1 MYKGPKISLRSL
13 SLSKGLRLK
22 IAIVGAVVTVITVA
36 GVLTGISLA
45 QQTQPNS
52 IGFKDA
58 PAPYDGAPAFLEVYS
73 VVVNDGPNSFT
84 STVVTTVD
92 EVDEVTVTVTV
103 GILDGTL
110 PMGSE
115 ITLLLGTV
123 DGSVEAERTRLA
135 ESGITEAHLT
145 AAGIKLEELVAKAGI
160 DYVAISGE
168 EIILSNDNPT
178 MEVPITILTTDNDN
192 VLSPEKRFSVVLS
205 EKSGTSLPGNFTL
218 DPARSS
224 TDVTIRDNEI
234 AISFEESSY
243 TVAEGVGSLEV
254 CVLVSHPDESVE
266 IPVLTGGSSLIGV
279 VTTEAGTATENH
291 YTRRAGFDIAI
302 FFDDAGRRECFD
314 IDITD
319 NEILDGTRSKEF
331 YLNLMY
337 DPFTTSP
344 VGYDPVNQLR
354 NRVTITIE
362 DDDMPEVGFD
372 ETPYTVGI
380 DDGSVAI
387 IPGILYDAEVL
398 TDDVVTLLLST
409 EDGSAIAGTDY
420 VPVSNLEVQV
430 NRQMKTV
437 EVPIEIL
444 ETASNGRRFNV
455 VLRVKP
461 GTTLPDEFALFPPDG
476 LIRTTVEVGANLIG
490 FDDSERASYVFEE
503 GDAPPDILVG
513 TSRPLPPGVEVSI
526 DVTVRNGTA
535 VEGTHFNLS
544 PSSNS
549 VLLSSNVLN
558 QVVVNGIDNE
568 ILDVPRV
575 KNFFLELSL
584 ADGTTLPEGV
594 EFHPTNSRV
603 EVTIIDNDPVN
614 WIGFEETTYRVKEGE
629 LLNAAGEM
637 TNDKGAGVFEIAFRT
652 SEGAPY
658 TSTLVLFNTM
668 DGGAVSGADFD
679 GISNQQ
685 VSFGLNDEAKTVK
698 VNILDDAVSEGPGG
712 TDDGPSRF
720 ENFFVE
726 LSERGGLPD
735 GIEIDP
741 NRRRAEI
748 IIEDDDLVDDEVR
761 VGFTDSSYLILENGG
776 QQTVDVQLKNG
787 TLDEEITLIVSTVDG
802 TARAGAVRD
811 YIQTTEKVTLSPAS
825 TQDSVVIPI
834 NLDRFAE
841 GTERFE
847 VVLQEDPNNP
857 LPDGVE
863 LDPAFSRAEVAISDE
878 IILTIG
884 FLGPNSGNVEV
895 AEDAGTAELRFQLL
909 SEGVALVDD
918 QPIYIDYSTSHGS
931 AGSQDYESTA
941 GTIRLLSSG
950 YQGVISIPINNDLRN
965 EGDEDF
971 LVTLAVSDETIGP
984 DAPSIQLN
992 PHEATVTIKD
1002 NDPLPADTTV
1012 IRFQESSISIDEGSS
1027 ATPVIEGIGASP
1039 NAASSL
1045 NLIFETVD
1053 GTAVGSDYLISG
1065 GGMAFELALPASPSI
1080 PRVFTGDRPGITAQN
1095 DTLFEEPQTFLV
1107 YLRAAPG
1114 TSLPNGVQLSQDP
1127 LEVTIVSEDQTRIG
1141 FRETTHRVDEG
1152 GTAKVTIA
1160 VLTGVLDGGEEV
1172 EVDYTINSGSATAG
1186 SDYRALAT
1194 GKVTLNSGKTQET
1207 ISIDIIDDD
1216 EIYELDE
1223 ERFTI
1228 SLSTSH
1234 PAAQSPTGATLS
1246 VAPDETEILIANN
1259 DLRPPVTIEFENLS
1273 TPNGRDSTLQPI
1285 PDGPIYENWSGP
1297 AARFVVS
1304 IPEPVSVPLAITVG
1318 LDSPAISDSS
1328 LTFPDSGRFPSANRA
1343 IVKIPA
1349 GETSG
1354 RFTVGVKDDIIAEY
1368 DEELTVGLL
1377 EIETTLSI
1385 GTTLTVLR
1393 YGPEPEDS
1401 TIDLTVRSDDPLV
1414 LNLESTRS
1422 IKESTSTVYVS
1433 GMAAIALSNP
1443 YQLLGRHDLF
1453 LSITDQFGNVPSD
1466 VSIMII
1472 ATGVLYSAERA
1483 ILPLIDGDKQAEF
1496 EIIHATN
1503 NDVYQGNPIYSINVF
1518 GDEDLPDFVTFGD
1531 ASSQYVFED
1540 TDQPEFKFDFGGV
1553 TSIEEGESIDVEL
1566 ELTNGPPDGLLV
1578 GLDRIT
1584 LGTDLTAFPDNPATD
1599 IDLAIY
1605 GELGASIDLF
1615 VSIPAGTNKATFPL
1629 RARYDHFTRLERT
1642 VQVAGQVSCHGSGI

>member
-1 MYKGPKISLRSL
+1 
-13 SLSKGLRLK
+13 
-22 IAIVGAVVTVITVA
+22 
-36 GVLTGISLA
+36 
-45 QQTQPNS
+45 
-52 IGFKDA
+52 
-58 PAPYDGAPAFLEVYS
+58 
-73 VVVNDGPNSFT
+73 
-84 STVVTTVD
+84 
-92 EVDEVTVTVTV
+92 
-103 GILDGTL
+103 
-110 PMGSE
+110 
-115 ITLLLGTV
+115 
-123 DGSVEAERTRLA
+123 
-135 ESGITEAHLT
+135 
-145 AAGIKLEELVAKAGI
+145 
-160 DYVAISGE
+160 
-168 EIILSNDNPT
+168 

-192 VLSPEKRFSVVLS
+192 VLQAEKRFSVVLS
-205 EKSGTSLPGNFTL
+205 EKSGSSLPGGFTL

-243 TVAEGVGSLEV
+243 TVTEGAGSLEV
-254 CVLVSHPDESVE
+254 CILVSHPAESVE
-266 IPVLTGGSSLIGV
+266 IPALTGGSAIIGV
-279 VTTEAGTATENH
+279 VVTEAGTATENH
-291 YTRRAGFDIAI
+291 YTRRAGFDIAL

-319 NEILDGTRSKEF
+319 NEILDGARSKEF
-331 YLNLMY
+331 YLNLTK
-337 DPFTTSP
+337 DPFTSP
-344 VGYDPVNQLR
+344 PAAVGVNPFNPLR

-362 DDDMPEVGFD
+362 DDDMPEFGFVD
-372 ETPYTVGI
+372 TPYGVGI
-380 DDGSVAI
+380 GDGSVAI
-387 IPGILYDAEVL
+387 IPGILYDADVL
-398 TDDVVTLLLST
+398 TNDVVTLLLST

-420 VPVSNLEVQV
+420 VPVSNREVQIS
-430 NRQMKTV
+430 RQERSV

-444 ETASNGRRFNV
+444 ETASNGRSFNV

-476 LIRTTVEVGANLIG
+476 LIRTTVGIGANLIG

-614 WIGFEETTYRVKEGE
+614 WIGFEETIYRVKEGE

-637 TNDKGAGVFEIAFRT
+637 TNDKGAGVLEIAFRT

-679 GISNQQ
+679 GVSNQQ
-685 VSFGLNDEAKTVK
+685 VNFGLNDEAKIVK

-712 TDDGPSRF
+712 TDDGPNRF

-726 LSERGGLPD
+726 LSEGSLPD

-741 NRRRAEI
+741 NRRRAEV

-761 VGFTDSSYLILENGG
+761 VGFTLSSYLILENGG
-776 QQTVDVQLKNG
+776 QQTVDVELKNG

-811 YIQTTEKVTLSPAS
+811 YIQTTEKVTLSPANA
-825 TQDSVVIPI
+825 QDSVVIAI

-847 VVLQEDPNNP
+847 VVLEEDPNNP

-884 FLGPNSGNVEV
+884 FIGLTRGEIEV
-895 AEDAGTAELRFQLL
+895 AEDAGTAELRFQVL

-918 QPIYIDYSTSHGS
+918 QPIYIDYSTSHDS

-941 GTIRLLSSG
+941 GTIRLPSASSV
-950 YQGVISIPINNDLRN
+950 GVISIPINNDLRN

-971 LVTLAVSDETIGP
+971 LVTLAISDETIGP
-984 DAPSIQLN
+984 DAPAIQLN
-992 PHEATVTIKD
+992 PPQATVTIKD

-1012 IRFQESSISIDEGSS
+1012 IRFKESGISIDEGSS
-1027 ATPVIEGIGASP
+1027 ATPEIEGIGASP

-1045 NLIFETVD
+1045 SLIFETVD

-1127 LEVTIVSEDQTRIG
+1127 LEVTIISEDQTRIG

-1207 ISIDIIDDD
+1207 ISIDIVDDD

-1234 PAAQSPTGATLS
+1234 QAAHAPTGATLS
-1246 VAPDETEILIANN
+1246 VAPDETEILILNN

-1297 AARFVVS
+1297 AARFEVS

-1328 LTFPDSGRFPSANRA
+1328 LIFPDSGGFPSANRA
-1343 IVKIPA
+1343 VVNIPA

-1377 EIETTLSI
+1377 EIEATLSI

-1393 YGPEPEDS
+1393 RYGPAPEDS
-1401 TIDLTVRSDDPLV
+1401 TIDLTVRSDDTLV
-1414 LNLESTRS
+1414 LNLENSNKYRDDRGSLQICVT
-1422 IKESTSTVYVS
+1422 
-1433 GMAAIALSNP
+1433 ASNP
-1443 YQLLGRHDLF
+1443 YQLLGRHNLL
-1453 LSITDQFGNVPSD
+1453 LSITDQSGNFPPLSEV
-1466 VSIMII
+1466 
-1472 ATGVLYSAERA
+1472 ATMAGGMRYAAER
-1483 ILPLIDGDKQAEF
+1483 IVLPLIDGATHRCVDV
-1496 EIIHATN
+1496 IHTT
-1503 NDVYQGNPIYSINVF
+1503 DEGKVYSGNPIYNINLF
-1518 GDEDLPDFVTFGD
+1518 GGEDIPDFVIFGD
-1531 ASSQYVFED
+1531 AASQYVFED
-1540 TDQPEFKFDFGGV
+1540 TDQPVFKFDFGGV

-1566 ELTNGPPDGLLV
+1566 ELTNGPTDGLLV
-1578 GLDRIT
+1578 GLDRIA
-1584 LGTDLTAFPDNPATD
+1584 LGSDLTLDGNLAGDG
-1599 IDLAIY
+1599 DLAIY
-1605 GELGASIDLF
+1605 GGVGVPSDLF
-1615 VSIPAGTNKATFPL
+1615 VSIPAGTNKVTFPL
-1629 RARYDHFTRLERT
+1629 RARYDHFHEVNEKFRLLVKSVATGVEFEESNSDLNIVHTQVGLITPAVIRIVETQGIRSEITVTPERVLEGQSVEVKIELDLQLQDFDI
-1642 VQVAGQVSCHGSGI
+1642 VQFERGKLS